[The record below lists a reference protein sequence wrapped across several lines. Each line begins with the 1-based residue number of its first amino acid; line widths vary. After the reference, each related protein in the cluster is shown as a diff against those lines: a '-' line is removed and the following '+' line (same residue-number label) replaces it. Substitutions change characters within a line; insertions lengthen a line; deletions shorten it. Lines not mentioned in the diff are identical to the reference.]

1 MKRIFSAIIIKS
13 TSGRRRIHPREETLP
28 VSVEGTRDV
37 ERVRPGFVVS
47 GRAKAIHKAAVGK
60 RGLHK
65 ETEHR
70 GREEEK
76 QTVRQQFVHWGMS
89 RMCCRFLCGRCHS

>member
-1 MKRIFSAIIIKS
+1 MEK
-13 TSGRRRIHPREETLP
+13 IHHSEETLP

-47 GRAKAIHKAAVGK
+47 SGAKSIHKAAVGK

-65 ETEHR
+65 ETAQR
-70 GREEEK
+70 GREGRGKTNGEA
-76 QTVRQQFVHWGMS
+76 TVCTLGDGCTGPRPKCVS
-89 RMCCRFLCGRCHS
+89 VCGRCHSLKVLTSTFKE